1 MRKADFKF
9 FLFIC
14 IKFLI
19 LSWAPYQDLKPKDF
33 LSKGGRTTVFALK
46 PETPLVSAVEQLSNY
61 LENLN
66 VKIVIKVDNHDLF
79 DVTQAFEKTS
89 LKDRVS

>member
-1 MRKADFKF
+1 M
-9 FLFIC
+9 
-14 IKFLI
+14 
-19 LSWAPYQDLKPKDF
+19 
-33 LSKGGRTTVFALK
+33 FALK

-66 VKIVIKVDNHDLF
+66 VKIVIKVDNHDLV
-79 DVTQAFEKTS
+79 DVTQAFEKTY